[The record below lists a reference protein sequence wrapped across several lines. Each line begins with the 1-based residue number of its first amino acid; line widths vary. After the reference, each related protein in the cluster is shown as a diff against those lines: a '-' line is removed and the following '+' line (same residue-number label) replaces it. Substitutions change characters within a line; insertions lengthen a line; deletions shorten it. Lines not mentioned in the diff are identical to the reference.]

1 MSKPFWILAAAW
13 SLAIVAST
21 PVTIEWLDRRGLG
34 FTVPGLSATSSEI
47 VFAVLAALLPPVAV
61 AVWLARSRRLRA

>member
-13 SLAIVAST
+13 SLTVVAST

-34 FTVPGLSATSSEI
+34 FAVPGLSATSSEI
-47 VFAVLAALLPPVAV
+47 VFAALAALLPPVAV
-61 AVWLARSRRLRA
+61 GVWLARSRGARA